1 MNLDTKL
8 LSVIYFIFLMLPPE
22 RILAK
27 YLKQTALG
35 EKCIERARQELAQ
48 ETLFNPQATFAA
60 LDHNHKGYLCLND
73 VFQFLK

>member
-8 LSVIYFIFLMLPPE
+8 LPVNIFYSAMLPPE
-22 RILAK
+22 KMLAK

-35 EKCIERARQELAQ
+35 EKSVERARQELAQ
-48 ETLFNPQATFAA
+48 EKLFNPQATFAT

-73 VFQFLK
+73 VYQFLK